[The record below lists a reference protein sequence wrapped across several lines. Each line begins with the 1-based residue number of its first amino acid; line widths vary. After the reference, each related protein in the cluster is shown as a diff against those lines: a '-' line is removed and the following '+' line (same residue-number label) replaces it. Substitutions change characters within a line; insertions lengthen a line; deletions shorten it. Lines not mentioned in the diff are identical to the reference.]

1 MAELKLKS
9 RFNILAELP
18 DVVVLEDLDGKTSV
32 TNDAESVVQYLAA
45 LGLQGRHL
53 IYRDTD
59 GYWDELKHDGS
70 GTFKGFRL
78 IGAVR
83 LNDALRAVRG
93 AT

>member
-1 MAELKLKS
+1 MATYNVKS
-9 RFNILAELP
+9 KFQIVAELP
-18 DVVVLEDLDGKTSV
+18 DVVVLEDLDGKCSV
-32 TNDAESVVQYLAA
+32 TNDAERVVRHLANV
-45 LGLQGRHL
+45 GLKDRHL

-59 GYWDELKHDGS
+59 GVWDELLHDGS

-78 IGAVR
+78 IGAEL